1 MSTHATVQVSGISP
15 ATSEKDVRDF
25 FSFWYVYPS
34 HANLP
39 TKSYVPCANYSPL
52 QNSGKIVNLSITP
65 VSSEPDS
72 LKSASVTFEKEA

>member
-25 FSFWYVYPS
+25 FSFWYIQ
-34 HANLP
+34 LP
-39 TKSYVPCANYSPL
+39 QADAIPGFTLLTKFPAS
-52 QNSGKIVNLSITP
+52 NSGKIVTLSITP
-65 VSSEPDS
+65 VSSEADS